1 MQSLVLLSKIIV
13 LFLFCQV
20 HGKVVDFEK
29 YGGIAGYT
37 QAWLRGEGPVAH
49 CHEGIRL
56 ADKSGWVGI
65 GETLSEGLFRRSEV
79 EKINRPPKLN
89 SVFLGPGETCG

>member
-1 MQSLVLLSKIIV
+1 MQALVLLSKIIV
-13 LFLFCQV
+13 LFLFCRV
-20 HGKVVDFEK
+20 HGKVVDLEE

-79 EKINRPPKLN
+79 EKINRL
-89 SVFLGPGETCG
+89 T